1 MVLNFNANRC
11 VFRRGRRGPN
21 DRSYTL
27 DELKAIAVSRDIITS
42 GLETKQKLCKLITN
56 NNQRNARLLR
66 LAQDAARGQAQE
78 RRQMQNQ
85 VAPPAPA
92 PAPVPVPVVLQNNLV
107 NGQPYDHRK
116 CVGGRGGYTLATLK
130 RYAKS
135 LGIKRVSGLSK
146 ERLCASIREQRNA
159 RGRPIRQLQYDPNNV
174 RNIPRIIANHY
185 GLTHEII
192 RSILNKLQSGATLT
206 NVDRAYITR
215 YQAAFQNANRL
226 QTNQIMLRT
235 AAQYQAPA
243 QPLAPPRTNWK
254 PTVGNMRLHFNVNM
268 KDPISMNIPNFN
280 NMYYLT
286 PDVNQGI
293 RQVYT
298 LNTLKNVL
306 KERNVSPITRKKITS
321 WNNVKKVKNDLY
333 IAGVHKIALIEEH
346 ADMQSKVLK
355 RIKDFLLKMH
365 NVPDKLRFPNLVPC
379 HAHTKS
385 DVASIHGGCAGRL
398 DELFEFLK
406 SKTPTEAKKLLK
418 DLDTG
423 NPICIEAHCNYLGD
437 FIKMKQN
444 KFNFEHNSR
453 AGIMTN
459 CASAANAIAQQI
471 CREAK
476 SGPEYIEYM
485 RGLPARMQAIL
496 LGKNTTEGKIKSIDI
511 FQFLINYGEYLLNCD
526 TRKNF
531 LNTLNRRYT
540 AQFYNNDGQLNLR
553 KFFYLQGMV

>member
-1 MVLNFNANRC
+1 MVLNFNSNRC
-11 VFRRGRRGPN
+11 IIRRGRRRR
-21 DRSYTL
+21 DDTSYTF
-27 DELKAIAVSRDIITS
+27 DELKAIALSRGFATTRK
-42 GLETKQKLCKLITN
+42 TKQQLCTMLTN
-56 NNQRNARLLR
+56 NNRNARN
-66 LAQDAARGQAQE
+66 AR
-78 RRQMQNQ
+78 
-85 VAPPAPA
+85 VLPPA
-92 PAPVPVPVVLQNNLV
+92 PAPVPVAPNPVNIV
-107 NGQPYDHRK
+107 NGQPYDATR

-130 RYAKS
+130 QYATR
-135 LGIKRVSGLSK
+135 LGMRGFSSLSK
-146 ERLCASIREQRNA
+146 ERLCARIRAQRNR
-159 RGRPIRQLQYDPNNV
+159 RGDIRQLQFDPNNI
-174 RNIPRIIANHY
+174 RNIPTVIANHY
-185 GLTHEII
+185 GLTAQIF
-192 RSILNKLQSGATLT
+192 RQILNKIQSNTPLT
-206 NVDRAYITR
+206 NFDTQYIIR
-215 YQAAFQNANRL
+215 YQAAFLNANRL

-243 QPLAPPRTNWK
+243 QPLDPPRTNWK
-254 PTVGNMRLHFNVNM
+254 PTVGNKRLHFNVNM
-268 KDPISMNIPNFN
+268 KDPILMNIPNFN

-321 WNNVKKVKNDLY
+321 WNNVKKVKNNLY

-365 NVPDKLRFPNLVPC
+365 KVSDKLKFPNLVPC
-379 HAHTKS
+379 HAHTQKE
-385 DVASIHGGCAGRL
+385 VKEIHGGCAGKL

-406 SKTPTEAKKLLK
+406 SKTPADAKKLLK
-418 DLDTG
+418 ELDEG

-444 KFNFEHNSR
+444 KFNFEHNSKT
-453 AGIMTN
+453 GIMTN
-459 CASAANAIAQQI
+459 CGNAARAIAQQI

-485 RGLPARMQAIL
+485 RELPARMQAIL

-511 FQFLINYGEYLLNCD
+511 FQFLINFGEYLLNCD
-526 TRKNF
+526 TRRNF
-531 LNTLNRRYT
+531 LNTLNRRY
-540 AQFYNNDGQLNLR
+540 ARQFYNNEGELNVR
-553 KFFYLQGMV
+553 KFFGLEGMV